1 MSARRHSI
9 LGTAGHVDHGK
20 SALIR
25 ALTGVET
32 DRLKEERERGISIE
46 LGFAELALGDDLVLG
61 VVDVPGHERFVK
73 QMVAGAGGVDL
84 AMLVVA
90 ADEGVM
96 PQTVEHLDILQQLDV
111 QGGLIVITK
120 TDLVDRDLAEVAAE
134 EVRDLAAGTFLGDRP
149 ALLVSAVTGEGL
161 DELRAALRAE
171 ALALPPRA
179 AGAPFRLPVDRVFTM
194 PGAGVIVTG
203 TGWEGEVRTGDQL
216 ELQPA
221 GARLRVR
228 DVQAH
233 GAPVAVGHAGQ
244 RLALALHGVKKDEV
258 ARGDQVV
265 APGCVTAATRLDARI
280 TLVPH
285 FEGRLKNRQ
294 RVHVHHAGREVLG
307 RVSLLDAEELAHAQ
321 DAPTGLVQIHL
332 EAPLVPRPGDRFV
345 LRFYSP
351 LVTMAGGKVL
361 AVDPPRRRRF
371 AADDLAELAVLEEGS
386 ADELFLQELLDAGT
400 EGLPAA
406 AHPAYRDHEGVVAA
420 GKRLY
425 HGGLSA
431 ELAGRVDDLLSD
443 YVARYPLRA
452 GMPREELRRR
462 VKFQGGSAEW
472 SAWCGAMAPE
482 RGWVLDA
489 DRVAPAVRA
498 PLPADLRADVETLA
512 AALAAAGLQWPGA
525 EAFLSHLRAG
535 DRGIKADDWIRHLVD
550 RGDAVAVTPEYVV
563 SAAAFADLRAAL
575 RAWFAENTTLEFGRF
590 RELSGLTRKLG
601 IPMLETLDRLGWTR
615 REGDVRLAGP
625 RLDEES

>member
-46 LGFAELALGDDLVLG
+46 LGFAELELGKDLILG

-134 EVRDLAAGTFLGDRP
+134 EVRDLAAGTFLAERP
-149 ALLVSAVTGEGL
+149 AVLVSALTGDGL

-171 ALALPPRA
+171 ALALPPRP

-203 TGWEGEVRTGDQL
+203 TAWEGTVRAGDQL
-216 ELQPA
+216 ELQPS
-221 GARLRVR
+221 GAKLRVR

-233 GAPVAVGHAGQ
+233 GAVVDAGHAGQ

-258 ARGDQVV
+258 ERGDQV
-265 APGCVTAATRLDARI
+265 AATGGAGAATRVDARV

-285 FEGRLKNRQ
+285 FDGKLKNRQ

-307 RVSLLDAEELAHAQ
+307 RVSLLDAEELSHAQ
-321 DAPTGLVQIHL
+321 DASTGLVQIHL
-332 EAPLVPRPGDRFV
+332 EAPLVPRAGDRFV

-361 AVDPPRRRRF
+361 AADPPRRRRF
-371 AADDLAELAVLEEGS
+371 HERDLAELAVLEEGS
-386 ADELFLQELLDAGT
+386 ADELFLQKLLETGT

-406 AHPAYRDHEGVVAA
+406 AHAEYLEHPGVTAA

-425 HGGLSA
+425 HGGLST
-431 ELAGRVDDLLSD
+431 ELADRVDALLAE
-443 YVARYPLRA
+443 YVEKNPLRA
-452 GMPREELRRR
+452 GMPREEMRRR
-462 VKFQGGSAEW
+462 VKFRGGSAEW
-472 SAWCGAMAPE
+472 AAWCAVLAAD
-482 RGWVLDA
+482 RGWSVEG
-489 DRVAPAVRA
+489 DRLALAARPA
-498 PLPADLRADVETLA
+498 LPAALQADVDALA
-512 AALAAAGLQWPGA
+512 ASLAAAGLQWPGA
-525 EAFLSHLRAG
+525 EAFLSVLRGG
-535 DRGIKADDWIRHLVD
+535 DRGYKADEWIRHLTD
-550 RGDAVAVTPEYVV
+550 RGDAVAVAPDYVV
-563 SAAAFADLRAAL
+563 SAAAFADLRARLAG
-575 RAWFAENTTLEFGRF
+575 WFDANATLEFGQF

-601 IPMLETLDRLGWTR
+601 IPMLETLDRIGWTR
-615 REGDVRLAGP
+615 REGDVRTAGP
-625 RLDEES
+625 RLNEEP

>member
-1 MSARRHSI
+1 MSGRRHSI

-20 SALIR
+20 SALVR

-32 DRLKEERERGISIE
+32 DRLKEEKERGISIE
-46 LGFAELALGDDLVLG
+46 LGFAELALDDGIVLG

-134 EVRDLAAGTFLGDRP
+134 EVRDLAAGTFLADRP
-149 ALLVSAVTGEGL
+149 AVLVSAVTGEGL
-161 DELRAALRAE
+161 DELRAALAAE
-171 ALALPPRA
+171 VRALPPRP
-179 AGAPFRLPVDRVFTM
+179 AGTPFRLPVDRVFTM

-203 TGWEGEVRTGDQL
+203 TCWDGEVRPGDQL
-216 ELQPA
+216 VLQPS
-221 GARLRVR
+221 GAKLRVR

-233 GAPVAVGHAGQ
+233 GAVVPVGHAGQ
-244 RLALALHGVKKDEV
+244 RLALALHGVKKDDVE
-258 ARGDQVV
+258 RGDQVT
-265 APGCVTAATRLDARI
+265 APGAEGAVTRLDARV

-307 RVSLLDAEELAHAQ
+307 RVSLLDAEELSHAQ
-321 DAPTGLVQIHL
+321 DAATALVQIHL
-332 EAPLVPRPGDRFV
+332 EAPLVARPGDRFV

-351 LVTMAGGKVL
+351 LVTMAGGRVL
-361 AVDPPRRRRF
+361 AADPPRRRRF
-371 AADDLAELAVLEEGS
+371 HDAALAELAVLEEGS
-386 ADELFLQELLDAGT
+386 ADDLFLQKLHEAGT

-406 AHPAYRDHEGVVAA
+406 AHAAYADHPEVTAA

-425 HGGLSA
+425 HGGLSL
-431 ELAGRVDDLLSD
+431 ELAGRVAALLAE
-443 YVARYPLRA
+443 YAARFPLRA
-452 GMPREELRRR
+452 GMPKEEMRRR
-462 VKFQGGSAEW
+462 VKFLGGSAEW
-472 SAWCGAMAPE
+472 SAWCEAVAGR
-482 RGWVLDA
+482 RGWCLDG
-489 DRVAPAVRA
+489 DRVALSEPAA
-498 PLPADLRADVETLA
+498 LPADLQADVEALA

-525 EAFLSHLRAG
+525 EAFLSHLRGG
-535 DRGIKADDWIRHLVD
+535 DRGFKADEWIRHLTD
-550 RGDAVAVTPEYVV
+550 RGDAVAVTPEFVV
-563 SAAAFADLRAAL
+563 SAQAFAGLRRDLRE
-575 RAWFAENTTLEFGRF
+575 WFAREAALEFGQF